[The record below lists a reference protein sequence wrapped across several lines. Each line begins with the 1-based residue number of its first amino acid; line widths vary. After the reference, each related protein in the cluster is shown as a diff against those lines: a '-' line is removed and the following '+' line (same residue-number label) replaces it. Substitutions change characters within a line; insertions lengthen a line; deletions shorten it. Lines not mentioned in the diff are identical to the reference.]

1 MADHEGAK
9 DIGRVDVS
17 EPVSISTGI
26 AQRYAS
32 AIFELAKEGK
42 KLKAVEADVDA
53 LDAALAE
60 SSDFAALISSPV
72 VTREEQGAAVA
83 AIAKKMKLSPMVT
96 NALALMAQKRRL
108 FVLPQLTAALR
119 DAIAEDK
126 GEVTADVTAAKA
138 MTKAQQDKLAKAL
151 KASIGKDV
159 KIKLAVDESLIGGL
173 VVKVGSKMIDS
184 SIRSKLD
191 SLQNSM
197 KEVG

>member
-1 MADHEGAK
+1 M
-9 DIGRVDVS
+9 S